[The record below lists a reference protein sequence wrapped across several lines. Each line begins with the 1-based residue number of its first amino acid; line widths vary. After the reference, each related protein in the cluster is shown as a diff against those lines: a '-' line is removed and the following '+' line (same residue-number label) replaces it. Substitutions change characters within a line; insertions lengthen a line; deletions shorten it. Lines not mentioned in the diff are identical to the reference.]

1 VQAGFSYCALQAFTD
16 EEALASLDAEAG
28 DHSAARALANRAVA
42 RAQAFADGDPKS
54 ERRIGHLAK
63 AYFVLASVSRAAGDW
78 KQAREAVARA
88 VTLWRTVN
96 DASVLALHRPAK
108 EEAEAMLREM
118 AGSSP

>member
-1 VQAGFSYCALQAFTD
+1 MIALLLRFRQDARQSFED
-16 EEALASLDAEAG
+16 LINAS
-28 DHSAARALANRAVA
+28 
-42 RAQAFADGDPKS
+42 
-54 ERRIGHLAK
+54 IGHLAK